1 MAETIEKLVDSDVE
15 EAWFGE
21 EEGAMFEFAEGHG
34 LSATF
39 G

>member
-15 EAWFGE
+15 EALSGQ

-34 LSATF
+34 LIATF